1 MVAIRVGVFL
11 AINWILVFL
20 VAWELVELV
29 RGIWRFVI
37 A

>member
-20 VAWELVELV
+20 VAWELVEFV